1 MHNSNL
7 ITSKHRLKIIM
18 SSKLGFSWS
27 LGVECDGCSIV
38 AGNNFSQTAGNCFCG
53 CGNCSC
59 VTVKLVNCS
68 DFVGS

>member
-1 MHNSNL
+1 MSR
-7 ITSKHRLKIIM
+7 RL
-18 SSKLGFSWS
+18 SFSLS
-27 LGVECDGCSIV
+27 ISAEYGGCSIV